1 MRKPNTIIY
10 PLSQL
15 TPLLPRTGDTSTEL
29 PSITHILSTLS
40 SPNFRDSAW
49 TFTAG
54 YFNPSPPLT
63 DLLLSTSSRSGTV
76 ITASPYANG
85 FYNSPGVS
93 GLLPSAYTLLARR
106 FLSRVENSPNSPS
119 NPSSAH
125 FSNHGIILKEWRR
138 GTVGEPGG
146 WTYHAKGLWV
156 DLDGRAGKG
165 PSISVVGSSNY
176 TKRSYSLDLETGV
189 CIVTADEGLQERLK
203 EEKDGL
209 EEYAKRV
216 GMDDF
221 IKTERRVGIKVRV
234 AMWIVSLVGG
244 AL

>member
-1 MRKPNTIIY
+1 M
-10 PLSQL
+10 
-15 TPLLPRTGDTSTEL
+15 
-29 PSITHILSTLS
+29 
-40 SPNFRDSAW
+40 
-49 TFTAG
+49 
-54 YFNPSPPLT
+54 
-63 DLLLSTSSRSGTV
+63 
-76 ITASPYANG
+76 
-85 FYNSPGVS
+85 
-93 GLLPSAYTLLARR
+93 
-106 FLSRVENSPNSPS
+106 
-119 NPSSAH
+119 
-125 FSNHGIILKEWRR
+125 
-138 GTVGEPGG
+138 
-146 WTYHAKGLWV
+146 
-156 DLDGRAGKG
+156 
-165 PSISVVGSSNY
+165 VGSSNY